1 MVGVERIFD
10 SNVRLGL
17 KSGMLRKWSF
27 VGGAASG
34 VFNRTTPT
42 SVRDVEGCAVIG
54 RIRLSF
60 LVFRS

>member
-1 MVGVERIFD
+1 
-10 SNVRLGL
+10 VRLGL

-54 RIRLSF
+54 RMRLSF